1 MTKYKGFIIIDKD
14 DFWSIQHENEDIQY
28 EVMNLTF
35 QTEEEAKEYIDD
47 YLKVKQ
53 TTEKQ
58 EVQKPTFKSA
68 TLSSIQQKY
77 PNFQSGVYIL
87 EYSNGGYASREGITN
102 FNASDMLIFLD
113 PNSAVNSVKYRRG
126 SWRTVKAKYKNG
138 RVSF

>member
-1 MTKYKGFIIIDKD
+1 MTEYKGFIIIDKD

-53 TTEKQ
+53 TTQKQ

-77 PNFQSGVYIL
+77 PGFQSDVYVL
-87 EYSNGGYASREGITN
+87 RYDNGKYASRKGITS

-113 PNSAVNSVKYRRG
+113 PNSAFNSIRYRRG
-126 SWRTVKAKYKNG
+126 SWQIVKAKYKNG
-138 RVSF
+138 RVSL